1 MKRILSGIQPSGTL
15 TLGNYIGAIKQFV
28 ALQKAQPEAE
38 FFLFV
43 ADLHAITT
51 EQDPKELRNRIRQV
65 AAMYLASGVEL
76 ERTVL
81 FIQSEI
87 HEHAELGYLLQCN
100 TYMGELERMT
110 QFKDKSAKQTTGI
123 TAALFTYPSLMA
135 ADILLYDADYVP
147 VGEDQK
153 QHLELTRNIANRF
166 NNRYGDFF
174 KVPEPLIPK
183 VGARIMDLQNP
194 LKKMS
199 KSDSSD
205 KGYISLLDEETVILK
220 KIKSAVTDS
229 LGVVGFDPANQPGVA
244 NLLTI
249 YSALT
254 NQPIETIVSKY
265 QGQGYKEF
273 KEDLAEIVA
282 NEIVPLQKR
291 FYQILESGEL
301 DMILDSGRERAS
313 QVAFRKIMK
322 CKQKVG
328 LGRKK

>member
-1 MKRILSGIQPSGTL
+1 
-15 TLGNYIGAIKQFV
+15 
-28 ALQKAQPEAE
+28 
-38 FFLFV
+38 
-43 ADLHAITT
+43 LHALTVATKPDELNAQIISLTKT
-51 EQDPKELRNRIRQV
+51 YLACGIDPKKSVIYQ
-65 AAMYLASGVEL
+65 
-76 ERTVL
+76 
-81 FIQSEI
+81 QSSL
-87 HEHAELGYLLQCN
+87 HEHAELCWLLN
-100 TYMGELERMT
+100 TITKVPELERMT